1 MFKKHFTFLVLTTLA
16 MAVCICSS
24 AFAADEQMKVDLSS
38 QRDSAVRSLLLAAG
52 MYGPDLQD
60 GPTTDLSFSRSKNL
74 LKGLQTDQGRLDSN
88 NITLSYSGSSG
99 RLGFSAGYIYTSL
112 QENQE
117 PESILL
123 GLDSINQNLLAG
135 NNPWYLAL
143 DLSKSF
149 QVSDNI
155 SMGVGSRAMLMKT
168 PFDDHDGRVLSMLM
182 NLPMSYKNYFTITPE
197 LQWSRTMPDAANTNH
212 STAYSTRRNRA
223 DDKDVFYGGMSISFS
238 Y

>member
-1 MFKKHFTFLVLTTLA
+1 MAKKYLTFLIVTLLVSPIGIGTA
-16 MAVCICSS
+16 H
-24 AFAADEQMKVDLSS
+24 AADNSS
-38 QRDSAVRSLLLAAG
+38 QLDSAVRSLLLAAG
-52 MYGPDLQD
+52 MYGLDTQD
-60 GPTTDLSFSRSKNL
+60 GQGTNLSPAQSKNL
-74 LKGLQTDQGRLDSN
+74 LKGLPAEQGRMDGR

-117 PESILL
+117 PGTILL
-123 GLDSINQNLLAG
+123 GLDSINQNPFAN

-155 SMGVGSRAMLMKT
+155 AMGVGTKAMLMKT
-168 PFDDHDGRVLSMLM
+168 PFDDQDGRMLSMLL
-182 NLPMSYKNYFTITPE
+182 NLPLSYKNYFTITPE
-197 LQWSRTMPDAANTNH
+197 LQWSRSLPDTTTHGNNNFPK
-212 STAYSTRRNRA
+212 RNLA

>member
-1 MFKKHFTFLVLTTLA
+1 MVKKYLTSLTVTLLA
-16 MAVCICSS
+16 SAICISTAS
-24 AFAADEQMKVDLSS
+24 AADRQTTDIPS
-38 QRDSAVRSLLLAAG
+38 QWDSAVSSLLLAAG
-52 MYGPDLQD
+52 MYGLDTQGGRGAD
-60 GPTTDLSFSRSKNL
+60 FSLSQSENL
-74 LKGLQTDQGRLDSN
+74 LKGLPAEQGQFDGR

-117 PESILL
+117 PGTLLL
-123 GLDSINQNLLAG
+123 GLDSINQNPFEN

-155 SMGVGSRAMLMKT
+155 AMGVGSKAMLMKT
-168 PFDDHDGRVLSMLM
+168 PFDNQDGRMLSMLL

-197 LQWSRTMPDAANTNH
+197 LQWSRSLPDTTVQDNSTNF
-212 STAYSTRRNRA
+212 TERNRA
-223 DDKDVFYGGMSISFS
+223 DDDIFYGGMSISFS

>member
-1 MFKKHFTFLVLTTLA
+1 MIKKYLTFLILILLA
-16 MAVCICSS
+16 S
-24 AFAADEQMKVDLSS
+24 AIGTAQAADSKTVDISS
-38 QRDSAVRSLLLAAG
+38 QWNSAVSSLLLAAG
-52 MYGPDLQD
+52 MYGLDAQD
-60 GPTTDLSFSRSKNL
+60 DQGTNLSLSQSKNL
-74 LKGLQTDQGRLDSN
+74 LKGFPAEQGQMDGR

-112 QENQE
+112 QDNKE
-117 PESILL
+117 PGTILL
-123 GLDSINQNLLAG
+123 GLDATNQNPFED
-135 NNPWYLAL
+135 NNPWYLAF

-155 SMGVGSRAMLMKT
+155 AIGVGSKTMLLKT
-168 PFDDHDGRVLSMLM
+168 PFDDQDGRMLSMLL

-197 LQWSRTMPDAANTNH
+197 LQWSRSLPDTTSQGNSNNF
-212 STAYSTRRNRA
+212 SKLNGA

>member
-1 MFKKHFTFLVLTTLA
+1 MSKLNLTSLAIAALVLT
-16 MAVCICSS
+16 VGVGS
-24 AFAADEQMKVDLSS
+24 AFAADEQMTVDLSS
-38 QRDSAVRSLLLAAG
+38 QRDSAVSSLLLAAG
-52 MYGPDLQD
+52 MYGLDGQD
-60 GPTTDLSFSRSKNL
+60 GPATNLTLSREKNL
-74 LKGLQTDQGRLDSN
+74 LKGQHTGKDQVDGN

-123 GLDSINQNLLAG
+123 GLDSINQNPLAG
-135 NNPWYLAL
+135 DDPWYLAI

-149 QVSDNI
+149 QVSDNL

-168 PFDDHDGRVLSMLM
+168 PFDNQDGRMLSILLD
-182 NLPMSYKNYFTITPE
+182 LPMSYKNYFTITPE
-197 LQWSRTMPDAANTNH
+197 LQWARALSDTTDTDNSSSYAT
-212 STAYSTRRNRA
+212 RNRV

>member
-1 MFKKHFTFLVLTTLA
+1 MLKKYLTFLTLSLL
-16 MAVCICSS
+16 VSTGGIDS
-24 AFAADEQMKVDLSS
+24 ARAADRHSADLSS
-38 QRDSAVRSLLLAAG
+38 QWDSAVSSLLLAAG
-52 MYGPDLQD
+52 MYGANTQEGQGTNL
-60 GPTTDLSFSRSKNL
+60 TLSQSQNL
-74 LKGLQTDQGRLDSN
+74 LNGLPADQARLDGN

-117 PESILL
+117 PGTIFL
-123 GLDSINQNLLAG
+123 GLDSLNQNPFAD
-135 NNPWYLAL
+135 NSPWYLAF

-149 QVSDNI
+149 QVNDNI
-155 SMGVGSRAMLMKT
+155 SVGIGSKAMLMKT
-168 PFDDHDGRVLSMLM
+168 PFDDQDGRMLSMLL

-197 LQWSRTMPDAANTNH
+197 LQWSRALPDSANQN
-212 STAYSTRRNRA
+212 SPAGYSPRDRA